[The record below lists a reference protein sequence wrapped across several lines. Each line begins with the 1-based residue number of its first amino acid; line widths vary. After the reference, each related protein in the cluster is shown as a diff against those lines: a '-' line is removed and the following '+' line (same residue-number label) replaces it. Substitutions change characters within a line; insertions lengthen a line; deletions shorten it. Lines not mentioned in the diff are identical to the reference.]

1 MTKDEKDR
9 TLEIIFY
16 YFFYNKLSNNKINK
30 IIFWELI
37 KKVNELYN
45 INNIDISKL
54 VKLLFD
60 ETNKPNELEVYY
72 LLDKAKFSVRE
83 IVRISGIYYKKQ
95 RIFREKIENKMLT
108 LPIKSI
114 VNNIV
119 LKQTLKKFIK
129 SLIDFNTFLAYVDVK
144 TIDVLF

>member
-1 MTKDEKDR
+1 MTREEKDR

-16 YFFYNKLSNNKINK
+16 HFFYSKLTNNKINK
-30 IIFWELI
+30 VVFWELI

-45 INNIDISKL
+45 INNIDVSKL
-54 VKLLFD
+54 VKLVFD
-60 ETNKPNELEVYY
+60 EANKPNELEAYY

-95 RIFREKIENKMLT
+95 CAFREDIQNNKLI
-108 LPIKSI
+108 LPIKSKI
-114 VNNIV
+114 NNIV

-129 SLIDFNTFLAYVDVK
+129 CLIDFNHFLSYIDVR